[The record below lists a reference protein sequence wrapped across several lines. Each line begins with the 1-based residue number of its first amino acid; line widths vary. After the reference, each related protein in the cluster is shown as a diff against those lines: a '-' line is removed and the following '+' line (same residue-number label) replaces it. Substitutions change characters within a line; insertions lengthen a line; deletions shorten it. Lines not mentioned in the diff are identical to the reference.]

1 MLHEPAAQAGTDHA
15 AEYKKSLGVK
25 IFIVY
30 ALIYAGFVAIN
41 VVDPVMMEAEIVFGL
56 NLAIVYGFGLIIV
69 ALILALI
76 YNVMCNA
83 KEAEFEKKEKKDN
96 KEKK

>member
-41 VVDPVMMEAEIVFGL
+41 VIDPVMMEMEIIFGL

-69 ALILALI
+69 ALIMALV
-76 YNVMCNA
+76 YNAMCNK
-83 KEAEFEKKEKKDN
+83 KEAEFTKTPEEKEKK
-96 KEKK
+96 

>member
-41 VVDPVMMEAEIVFGL
+41 VIDPMMMETEIVFGL
-56 NLAIVYGFGLIIV
+56 NLAIVYGFGLIII

-76 YNVMCNA
+76 YNVMCGNKESELN
-83 KEAEFEKKEKKDN
+83 KEAEEKEKK
-96 KEKK
+96 